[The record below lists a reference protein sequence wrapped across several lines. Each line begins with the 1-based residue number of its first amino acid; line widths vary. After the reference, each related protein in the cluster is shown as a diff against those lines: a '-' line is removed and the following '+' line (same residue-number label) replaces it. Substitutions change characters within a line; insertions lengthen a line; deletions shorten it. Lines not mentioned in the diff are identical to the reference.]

1 MDHTEHSV
9 ATIDE
14 TIPCSRKQEEE
25 ITIEGMNMQSGYI
38 LIVEDVPDILRLLE
52 ETLKFK
58 GYRAVTAFNG
68 QEALEIVQ
76 REHPALIITD
86 IMMPKL
92 DGFGLVHRLR
102 INPETREIPVIFL
115 TATYVALEDK
125 AFALNIGAT
134 RFIEKPVNF
143 ENFLGTIHELLT
155 AKPEVKVPQMSEAE
169 FYEGYRQRLEK
180 KLQQKN
186 TQIARDER
194 LLTSISDDEKQAFRI
209 SLQMAMNER
218 DELGRLLSEL
228 QTRIE
233 NTAKS

>member
-1 MDHTEHSV
+1 MHM
-9 ATIDE
+9 
-14 TIPCSRKQEEE
+14 P
-25 ITIEGMNMQSGYI
+25 SGYI

-58 GYRAVTAFNG
+58 GYKAVTAFNG
-68 QEALEIVQ
+68 QEALDIVQ
-76 REHPALIITD
+76 RERPALIITD

-102 INPETREIPVIFL
+102 INPETRDIPVIFL

-143 ENFLGTIHELLT
+143 EKFLTTIDELLKEG
-155 AKPEVKVPQMSEAE
+155 APVNPPQMSEAE

-180 KLQQKN
+180 KLSQKI

-194 LLTSISDDEKQAFRI
+194 LLTTISEEEKPTFRA
-209 SLQMAMNER
+209 SLQLALNER
-218 DELGRLLSEL
+218 DELERLLSEL
-228 QTRIE
+228 RIRIE
-233 NTAKS
+233 NTTKS

>member
-1 MDHTEHSV
+1 M
-9 ATIDE
+9 
-14 TIPCSRKQEEE
+14 KQ
-25 ITIEGMNMQSGYI
+25 GYL

-58 GYRAVTAFNG
+58 GYNAVTARNG
-68 QEALEIVQ
+68 QEALDLIQ
-76 REHPALIITD
+76 RERPALVITD

-102 INPETREIPVIFL
+102 LNPETRDLPVIFL

-125 AFALNIGAT
+125 AFALNIGVT

-143 ENFLGTIHELLT
+143 ERFLETIDELLT
-155 AKPEVKVPQMSEAE
+155 QGVHSTPAPMNEAD

-180 KLQQKN
+180 KLNQKI

-194 LLTSISDDEKQAFRI
+194 LFSSLSEEEKPSFKA
-209 SLQMAMNER
+209 SLQSAVNER
-218 DELGRLLSEL
+218 DEIQRLLEEI
-228 QTRIE
+228 QVRMA
-233 NTAKS
+233 NTTKPE

>member
-1 MDHTEHSV
+1 ME
-9 ATIDE
+9 
-14 TIPCSRKQEEE
+14 
-25 ITIEGMNMQSGYI
+25 SGYI

-68 QEALEIVQ
+68 QEALEKIQ
-76 REHPALIITD
+76 QEHPALIITD

-143 ENFLGTIHELLT
+143 DQFLGTIRELL
-155 AKPEVKVPQMSEAE
+155 AAEPQVHEPQMSEAE
-169 FYEGYRQRLEK
+169 FYE
-180 KLQQKN
+180 
-186 TQIARDER
+186 
-194 LLTSISDDEKQAFRI
+194 
-209 SLQMAMNER
+209 
-218 DELGRLLSEL
+218 
-228 QTRIE
+228 
-233 NTAKS
+233 

>member
-1 MDHTEHSV
+1 
-9 ATIDE
+9 
-14 TIPCSRKQEEE
+14 
-25 ITIEGMNMQSGYI
+25 MNMKQGYL

-58 GYRAVTAFNG
+58 GYNAVTAMNG
-68 QEALEIVQ
+68 QEALEHVR
-76 REHPALIITD
+76 REHPALVITE
-86 IMMPKL
+86 IMMHKL

-102 INPETREIPVIFL
+102 IDPETREIPFIFL

-125 AFALNIGAT
+125 AFALNIGVT

-143 ENFLGTIHELLT
+143 EKFLETIDELLT
-155 AKPEVKVPQMSEAE
+155 QGAPSTPAPMSEAE

-180 KLQQKN
+180 KLQQKI

-194 LLTSISDDEKQAFRI
+194 LLSTISEEEKASFRASEQLAI
-209 SLQMAMNER
+209 NER
-218 DELGRLLSEL
+218 DELQRLLNEI

-233 NTAKS
+233 NMPKSGS

>member
-1 MDHTEHSV
+1 
-9 ATIDE
+9 
-14 TIPCSRKQEEE
+14 
-25 ITIEGMNMQSGYI
+25 MQSGYI
-38 LIVEDVPDILRLLE
+38 LIVEDVADILRLLE

-68 QEALEIVQ
+68 HEALDAVK
-76 REHPALIITD
+76 RERPALIITD

-102 INPETREIPVIFL
+102 INPETRDIPVIFL

-143 ENFLGTIHELLT
+143 EKFLGTIAELL
-155 AKPEVKVPQMSEAE
+155 AEGAPVNPPQMSEAE

-194 LLTSISDDEKQAFRI
+194 LLTTISEGEKPTFRAA
-209 SLQMAMNER
+209 LQMAINER
-218 DELGRLLSEL
+218 DELQRLLGEL

>member
-1 MDHTEHSV
+1 
-9 ATIDE
+9 
-14 TIPCSRKQEEE
+14 
-25 ITIEGMNMQSGYI
+25 MQPGYI

-58 GYRAVTAFNG
+58 GYQAVTAYNG
-68 QEALEIVQ
+68 QEALEIVRRQ
-76 REHPALIITD
+76 RPALIITD

-102 INPETREIPVIFL
+102 INPETRDIPVIFL

-143 ENFLGTIHELLT
+143 ERFLDTISELLAQGPPPT
-155 AKPEVKVPQMSEAE
+155 TVVMSEAE

-180 KLQQKN
+180 KLAQKN
-186 TQIARDER
+186 IQISRDEH
-194 LLTSISDDEKQAFRI
+194 LLTTITENEKNTFRA
-209 SLQMAMNER
+209 SLQMAKNER
-218 DELGRLLSEL
+218 DELQKLLVEL
-228 QTRIE
+228 QERIK
-233 NTAKS
+233 NTSKSE

>member
-1 MDHTEHSV
+1 
-9 ATIDE
+9 
-14 TIPCSRKQEEE
+14 
-25 ITIEGMNMQSGYI
+25 MQSGYI

-58 GYRAVTAFNG
+58 GYQAVTAYNG
-68 QEALEIVQ
+68 HEALEVIAKQ
-76 REHPALIITD
+76 RPVLVITD

-102 INPETREIPVIFL
+102 INPETRDIPVIFL

-143 ENFLGTIHELLT
+143 ERFLATIEELL
-155 AKPEVKVPQMSEAE
+155 KGGSLVNPPQMSEAE
-169 FYEGYRQRLEK
+169 FYQGYRQRLEK
-180 KLQQKN
+180 KLEQKI

-194 LLTSISDDEKQAFRI
+194 LLTTISEEEKGSFRA

-218 DELGRLLSEL
+218 DELQRLLAEL

-233 NTAKS
+233 NAAKSS

>member
-1 MDHTEHSV
+1 M
-9 ATIDE
+9 
-14 TIPCSRKQEEE
+14 KQ
-25 ITIEGMNMQSGYI
+25 GYL

-58 GYRAVTAFNG
+58 GYNAVTARNG
-68 QEALEIVQ
+68 QEALDLIQ
-76 REHPALIITD
+76 RERPALVITD

-102 INPETREIPVIFL
+102 INPETRDLPVIFL

-125 AFALNIGAT
+125 AFALNIGVT

-143 ENFLGTIHELLT
+143 ERFLETIDELLT
-155 AKPEVKVPQMSEAE
+155 QGAPPVPTPMSEAD

-180 KLQQKN
+180 KLNQKI

-194 LLTSISDDEKQAFRI
+194 LLSSISEEEKPSFKA
-209 SLQMAMNER
+209 SLQLAVNER
-218 DELGRLLSEL
+218 DELQRLLDEIQMRITNTPKSE
-228 QTRIE
+228 
-233 NTAKS
+233 

>member
-1 MDHTEHSV
+1 
-9 ATIDE
+9 
-14 TIPCSRKQEEE
+14 
-25 ITIEGMNMQSGYI
+25 MNMQPGYI

-58 GYRAVTAFNG
+58 GYRARTAFNG
-68 QEALEIVQ
+68 QEALEIIKSE
-76 REHPALIITD
+76 RPALIITD

-102 INPETREIPVIFL
+102 INRETRDIPVIFL

-143 ENFLGTIHELLT
+143 EKFLTTIEELLKEG
-155 AKPEVKVPQMSEAE
+155 APVNPPQMSEAE

-180 KLQQKN
+180 KLSQKN
-186 TQIARDER
+186 TQIVRDER
-194 LLTSISDDEKQAFRI
+194 LLTTISEEEKPTFRA
-209 SLQMAMNER
+209 SLQLAVNER
-218 DELGRLLSEL
+218 DELERLLSEL
-228 QTRIE
+228 RMRME

>member
-1 MDHTEHSV
+1 ME
-9 ATIDE
+9 
-14 TIPCSRKQEEE
+14 
-25 ITIEGMNMQSGYI
+25 SGYI

-58 GYRAVTAFNG
+58 GYRALTAYNG
-68 QEALEIVQ
+68 QEALEKIRQ
-76 REHPALIITD
+76 EHPRLIITD

-115 TATYVALEDK
+115 TATYVAMEDK

-143 ENFLGTIHELLT
+143 DQFLGTIKELLS
-155 AKPEVKVPQMSEAE
+155 AKPQVSTPQMSEAE

-180 KLQQKN
+180 KLVQKN

-194 LLTSISDDEKQAFRI
+194 LLQTISEEEKPTFRA
-209 SLQMAMNER
+209 SLQMATNER
-218 DELGRLLSEL
+218 DELQKLLLEL

-233 NTAKS
+233 NTPRS

>member
-1 MDHTEHSV
+1 
-9 ATIDE
+9 
-14 TIPCSRKQEEE
+14 
-25 ITIEGMNMQSGYI
+25 MNMKQGYL

-58 GYRAVTAFNG
+58 GYNAVTARNG
-68 QEALEIVQ
+68 QEALELIKQ
-76 REHPALIITD
+76 ERPAMVITD

-102 INPETREIPVIFL
+102 INPETRDIPVIFL
-115 TATYVALEDK
+115 TATYVAQEDK

-143 ENFLGTIHELLT
+143 EKFLGTIQELLT
-155 AKPEVKVPQMSEAE
+155 QGAPVNPPRMSEAE
-169 FYEGYRQRLEK
+169 FNEGYRQRLEK
-180 KLQQKN
+180 KLQQKV

-194 LLTSISDDEKQAFRI
+194 LLSTISEEEKTSFRA
-209 SLQMAMNER
+209 SLQLALNER
-218 DELGRLLSEL
+218 DELERLLGEL

-233 NTAKS
+233 NTTKS